1 MKTTRRTILL
11 GSAAAGATVA
21 MPWVSRAQ
29 QLKAEY
35 KLSVVGNRP
44 IPLSEGAFQWAELV
58 TQRTNGRIN
67 VKVYPGSQLVGGDQ
81 TRELVA
87 MRQGIIDFTVSST
100 INLSPQIKEM
110 TLYSMPFLMPNHKA
124 FDALIGGEVGQDLFK
139 VLASRDVVPVAWGEN
154 GFRELSNSK
163 RTVRKPE
170 DLKGMKI
177 RYAAGPIFADVFNA
191 LGANPLQMSFADLQ
205 PALSTGA
212 VDGQENPINLFL
224 AFKMDTLAQKHL
236 TIWNYCADAGIFHVA
251 KSVWDTFSKADQEVI
266 TEFRQGS
273 RQAADRGRAQGHR
286 RRRRHLFA
294 GRGEETRRRDRRPHG
309 VRKAGLRH
317 GDAPG
322 VRQVGG
328 DDRRRP
334 GEEGGSLD
342 REGGVVSGVMPAKAG
357 IQHPPACVKSVV
369 GRPVVRDRISPVVA
383 ADRRIALAVGP
394 IESS

>member
-1 MKTTRRTILL
+1 
-11 GSAAAGATVA
+11 

-29 QLKAEY
+29 QLKSEY

-44 IPLSEGAFQWAELV
+44 IPLSEGAFQWADLV

-124 FDALIGGEVGQDLFK
+124 YDALINGEVGQDLFK
-139 VLASRDVVPVAWGEN
+139 VLAQRDVVPLAWGEN

-251 KSVWDTFSKADQEVI
+251 KSVWETFSKPDQEI
-266 TEFRQGS
+266 IAES
-273 RQAADRGRAQGHR
+273 AKEAAQAADGRRPQGYR
-286 RRRRHLFA
+286 RRRRHLVA
-294 GRGEETRRRDRRPHG
+294 RRGEEARRRDRGSDRRP
-309 VRKAGLRH
+309 RSGLRQ

-328 DDRRRP
+328 DHRRRP
-334 GEEGGSLD
+334 REEGGSRH
-342 REGGVVSGVMPAKAG
+342 REDIVISASGHARRRHAG
-357 IQHPPACVKSVV
+357 HDGS
-369 GRPVVRDRISPVVA
+369 
-383 ADRRIALAVGP
+383 
-394 IESS
+394 

>member
-1 MKTTRRTILL
+1 MNKTTRRTVLL
-11 GSAAAGATVA
+11 GAAAGAVA
-21 MPWVSRAQ
+21 APWVSRAQ
-29 QLKAEY
+29 QLKSEY

-44 IPLSEGAFQWAELV
+44 IPLSEGAFQWADLV

-124 FDALIGGEVGQDLFK
+124 YDALINGEVGQDLFK
-139 VLASRDVVPVAWGEN
+139 VLAQRDVVPLAWGEN

-236 TIWNYCADAGIFHVA
+236 TIWNYCADAGIFHV
-251 KSVWDTFSKADQEVI
+251 DQVGLGNVLQAGSGDHRRVRE
-266 TEFRQGS
+266 GS
-273 RQAADRGRAQGHR
+273 REAPDGRRPQGYR
-286 RRRRHLFA
+286 RRWRHLVA
-294 GRGEETRRRDRRPHG
+294 RRGEEARRRDR
-309 VRKAGLRH
+309 
-317 GDAPG
+317 
-322 VRQVGG
+322 
-328 DDRRRP
+328 
-334 GEEGGSLD
+334 
-342 REGGVVSGVMPAKAG
+342 
-357 IQHPPACVKSVV
+357 
-369 GRPVVRDRISPVVA
+369 
-383 ADRRIALAVGP
+383 
-394 IESS
+394 